1 MARDRS
7 LVRASE
13 LGAWTYC
20 HRAWW
25 LAQVRGVEHRHPQ
38 VLQRGDLAHRA
49 HGEQVVRSRRLL
61 QLGVALL
68 MIAALLAVAA
78 AAYWLF

>member
-20 HRAWW
+20 QRAWW

-38 VLQRGDLAHRA
+38 VLQRGDLAHQA
-49 HGEQVVRSRRLL
+49 HGAQVMRSQRLM
-61 QLGVALL
+61 QLGVVLL
-68 MIAALLAVAA
+68 AIAALLAVAA
-78 AAYWLF
+78 VAYWLF